1 MAMLSRVAD
10 HLYWMSRYLE
20 RAQHTAR
27 LLDVALDMIP
37 DRSPAAVARSWETLF
52 ASLNVT
58 PPEDLPRKPRHIP
71 NFLAFDEENG
81 PSIAHHMTVAREN
94 ARQVRELISSEMWE
108 QVNRLYLDVQ
118 TTNINRIWGQSS
130 EFLSSV
136 KQGAH
141 LFQGI
146 TDSTMN
152 RGEGWHFIQLGQ
164 YTERAGN
171 VAALLNAHID
181 DHLASTQQGAD
192 QYLELLGLLRSCTAF
207 EAYCKVYSAELHFE
221 EVAEFLLLNDTFPFS
236 VNFAASQMR
245 AGLESIADLTDTRR
259 NNLLIRRAGRLKAML
274 DYEQIDELI
283 AGGLRRHLDTVQSLS
298 AQIHSGVHDN
308 YIAYSVEDKL
318 TTLV

>member
-1 MAMLSRVAD
+1 
-10 HLYWMSRYLE
+10 
-20 RAQHTAR
+20 
-27 LLDVALDMIP
+27 
-37 DRSPAAVARSWETLF
+37 
-52 ASLNVT
+52 
-58 PPEDLPRKPRHIP
+58 
-71 NFLAFDEENG
+71 
-81 PSIAHHMTVAREN
+81 MTEAREN

-118 TTNINRIWGQSS
+118 TTNISRIWGQSG
-130 EFLSSV
+130 EFLFSV

-171 VAALLNAHID
+171 VAALLSAHVEEQVD
-181 DHLASTQQGAD
+181 PGQHGAD

-207 EAYCKVYSAELHFE
+207 EAHCKVYSAELQFD

-236 VNFAASQMR
+236 VNFAASMMR
-245 AGLESIADLTDTRR
+245 AALESIADLTDTRR
-259 NNLLIRRAGRLKAML
+259 NNPLIRSAGRLKAML

-283 AGGLRRHLDTVQSLS
+283 AGGLRRHLDTVQILS

-318 TTLV
+318 TSLV

>member
-58 PPEDLPRKPRHIP
+58 PPEDLPRKPRHIT

-118 TTNINRIWGQSS
+118 TTDINRIWGQSS

-245 AGLESIADLTDTRR
+245 AGLESIADLTHTRR

>member
-58 PPEDLPRKPRHIP
+58 PPDDLPRNPRHIT

-181 DHLASTQQGAD
+181 DQLASTQQGAD